1 MGGQTLVAPGLD
13 AYTTNQAPTALPPHL
28 SPSTSRAPFKFES
41 DKVSFCRGV
50 CLGPELADPRL
61 LPQRRAWTARASFS
75 RLLQPS
81 KPPEFFILSP
91 RTVREH
97 LPDVGSLLMSVAR
110 CCDPNIFCPTP
121 ASQPEKACSTQFIF
135 NKEETITLRSLIL
148 VSGRRAESVCGG
160 FYRGDHLAA
169 ALLSSADSARCF

>member
-1 MGGQTLVAPGLD
+1 MGGQTLVARGLD

-41 DKVSFCRGV
+41 DKVSFSRGV

-135 NKEETITLRSLIL
+135 NKEETITLRFSY
-148 VSGRRAESVCGG
+148 SGEWSAGGERLWWVLSRRSPSSRSPIVC
-160 FYRGDHLAA
+160 
-169 ALLSSADSARCF
+169 